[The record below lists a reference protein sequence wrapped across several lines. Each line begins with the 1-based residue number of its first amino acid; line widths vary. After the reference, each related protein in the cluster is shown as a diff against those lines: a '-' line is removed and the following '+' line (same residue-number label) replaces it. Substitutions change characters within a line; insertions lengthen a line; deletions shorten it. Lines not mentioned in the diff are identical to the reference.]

1 MKRYN
6 LALGLAVAAY
16 TLSFFH
22 RVAPAA
28 LAQDLAASFQL
39 GAASLGSLAATY
51 FYVYTLMQVPT
62 GVLAD
67 TLGPRKL
74 LFLGGLI
81 AGGGSLLFGLAP
93 SFELAVIGRTLVGL
107 GVSVTFIAMLKL
119 IAVWYEESRF
129 ATLTGLCMMIGNL
142 GSILAGAPLSA
153 LTQVASW
160 REIFVGIGV
169 LSLAIGVAS
178 YFLVADGP
186 VAVRKEASRL
196 DRTAWLTSLVAV
208 LKNRATWPG
217 FFVAIGISG
226 SFFSF
231 AGLWAVPFFTQVQ
244 GMTRAVAG
252 NHISVYF
259 LGFAVGSA
267 LLARIS
273 DRIRRRK
280 PVMFLGGLLHALAWL
295 VWLSGA
301 ILPVAASYPLCLA
314 MGIVTASMTLAW
326 ACAKEVNPP
335 LLSGTATSVVNVGV
349 FLGPAIMQPLVG
361 WLMDRTWDGSMQGG
375 ARLYAAADYRVGLL
389 LMAAAA
395 AAGCIATLFLRET
408 GCRNIWQ
415 EQRA

>member
-1 MKRYN
+1 MSRRCI
-6 LALGLAVAAY
+6 ALGLAVAAY

-51 FYVYTLMQVPT
+51 FYVYTLMQLPT

-67 TLGPRKL
+67 TLGPRKIL
-74 LFLGGLI
+74 VLGGLV
-81 AGGGSLLFGLAP
+81 AGLGSILFGLAP
-93 SFELAVIGRTLVGL
+93 SFELAVVGRTLVGL

-129 ATLTGLCMMIGNL
+129 ATLTGLCMLVGNL

-153 LTQVASW
+153 LTEIASW
-160 REIFVGIGV
+160 REIFLAVGA

-178 YFLVADGP
+178 HFLVADGP
-186 VAVRKEASRL
+186 VARCASV
-196 DRTAWLTSLVAV
+196 DRTAWLANLAAV

-217 FFVAIGISG
+217 FFVTLGTSG
-226 SFFSF
+226 AFFSF
-231 AGLWAVPFFTQVQ
+231 AGLWAVPYFTQVQ
-244 GMTRAVAG
+244 GMTRAVAA

-267 LLARIS
+267 FWGKVS
-273 DRIRRRK
+273 DRLGRRQAL
-280 PVMFLGGLLHALAWL
+280 MLLGTLLHALGWL
-295 VWLSGA
+295 VWLSGV
-301 ILPVAASYPLCLA
+301 ILPSALSYPFCLVL
-314 MGIVTASMTLAW
+314 GLLTASMTLAW

-349 FLGPAIMQPLVG
+349 FLGPAILQPLVG
-361 WLMDRTWDGSMQGG
+361 WVMDRSWDGSMING
-375 ARLYAAADYRVGLL
+375 ARLYRAADFRQGLL
-389 LMAAAA
+389 LMAGAAA
-395 AAGCIATLFLRET
+395 LGCAATLLLRET
-408 GCRNIWQ
+408 RCRNIWR
-415 EQRA
+415 ERPA